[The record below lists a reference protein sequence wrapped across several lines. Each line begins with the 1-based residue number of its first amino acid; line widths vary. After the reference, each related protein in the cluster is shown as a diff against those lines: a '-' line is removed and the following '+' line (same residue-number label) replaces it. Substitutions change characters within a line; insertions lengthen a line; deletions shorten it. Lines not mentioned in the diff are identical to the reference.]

1 MAYNDVIDRASNTAI
16 EIPEQVAGEVIKEA
30 TASSVVASLARQV
43 RMSSKSYRQ
52 PVLDVLPNAY
62 WVNGDTGLK
71 QTTDVE
77 WDSIYLTAEPLA
89 VLVVVPDEFI
99 ADSTVPIW
107 SEVRPL
113 IAQAFGRVID
123 NAALWNINR
132 PASWTSSVYQH
143 AAAAGNYVEIGQNPN
158 MTPSAAT
165 IAPGAATYS
174 DLAVDVATMGL
185 QLANDGFNLDAFAS
199 QPGFN
204 WRLLGMRTSTG
215 EPIYTNLAGEN
226 RQGLYGVPFVE
237 SRNGAWDPEVKLIGG
252 DWSKALLGTRQDM
265 QYTMHTDAV
274 ITNDSGVVVFNAMQ
288 QDSKIMRVVGR
299 FGFAIANPITALNS
313 TQSSRSPFS
322 ILVDNQQVGS

>member
-1 MAYNDVIDRASNTAI
+1 MAFNDVIDRATNPAI

-30 TASSVVASLARQV
+30 TASSVVAQLARKV

-71 QTTDVE
+71 QTTSVE

-99 ADSTVPIW
+99 DDSTVPIW

-132 PASWTSSVYQH
+132 PASWTTSVYQH
-143 AAAAGNYVEIGQNPN
+143 AAAAGNYIEIGQG
-158 MTPSAAT
+158 
-165 IAPGAATYS
+165 GAGQT
-174 DLAVDVATMGL
+174 DLAWDVAQMGL
-185 QLANDGFNLDAFAS
+185 QLAQDGFNLDAFAA

-204 WRLLGMRTSTG
+204 WRLLSQRTSAG
-215 EPIYTNLAGEN
+215 EPIYTGLVGDT

-237 SRNGAWDPEVKLIGG
+237 SRNGAWDAEVKLIGG
-252 DWSKALLGTRQDM
+252 DWSKAILGTRQDM

-274 ITNDSGVVVFNAMQ
+274 ISDDDGAVVFNAMQ

-299 FGFAIANPITALNS
+299 FGFAIANPITSLNS
-313 TQSSRSPFS
+313 TTSSRSPFS
-322 ILVDNQQVGS
+322 LLTDNNSVGS

>member
-1 MAYNDVIDRASNTAI
+1 MAFTDVIDRSTNPAI

-30 TASSVVASLARQV
+30 TASSVVAQLARKV

-71 QTTDVE
+71 QTTSVE

-99 ADSTVPIW
+99 DDSTVPIW

-132 PASWTSSVYQH
+132 PASWTTSVYQH
-143 AAAAGNYVEIGQNPN
+143 AAAAGNYVEIGAN
-158 MTPSAAT
+158 AT
-165 IAPGAATYS
+165 LAGNGNTTS
-174 DLAVDVATMGL
+174 DLATDVAAMGL
-185 QLANDGFNLDAFAS
+185 QLAEDGFNLDAFAA

-204 WRLLGMRTSTG
+204 WRLVGQRSANG
-215 EPIYTNLAGEN
+215 DPIYTSLIGEN

-237 SRNGAWDPEVKLIGG
+237 SRNGAWDAEVKLIGG
-252 DWSKALLGTRQDM
+252 DWSKAILGTRQDM

-274 ITNDSGVVVFNAMQ
+274 ISDDEGVVIFNAMQ

-299 FGFAIANPITALNS
+299 FGFAIANPITSLNS
-313 TQSSRSPFS
+313 TSSSRSPFS
-322 ILVDNQQVGS
+322 LLTNDNSVGS